1 MPAIEAVFAFERRMM
16 TQVLVV
22 DSERAYRDSINMILS
37 REGYLVQTASHGGEA
52 LALAE
57 DTVPDVLVI
66 DPLLRRG
73 MNGLDVAES
82 LRRTNPRL
90 QTLLVTGY
98 PTPQLL
104 SRVEALPATECLGKP
119 FGLPDLVA
127 AVQLAVERLKKD
139 MPSNH

>member
-1 MPAIEAVFAFERRMM
+1 M

-52 LALAE
+52 LGLTE

-66 DPLLRRG
+66 DPLLRNSI
-73 MNGLDVAES
+73 NGLEVAES

-90 QTLLVTGY
+90 QTLLITGY

-119 FGLPDLVA
+119 FLLQDLVT
-127 AVQLAVERLKKD
+127 AVQRAVERLEKG
-139 MPSNH
+139 MPLDN